1 MCALAFALST
11 ACATSA
17 GDRAVSA
24 PAAAATA
31 APAAGTEAVL
41 DGTLQVLVEDSNQ
54 GSRTLY
60 VLMVGDR
67 RVPVRFSRS
76 PNLLTG
82 AHIRVQG
89 QWAANG
95 EFDVASFEVA
105 PR

>member
-1 MCALAFALST
+1 MMRISCALALLLST
-11 ACATSA
+11 ACASTA
-17 GDRAVSA
+17 GVRDVTPPS
-24 PAAAATA
+24 
-31 APAAGTEAVL
+31 APAAGTDAVL

-54 GSRTLY
+54 GSRTVY
-60 VLMVGDR
+60 FLMVGDR

-89 QWAANG
+89 QWGANG